1 MSLLFDGTSNYSFN
15 AGSARFHKYK
25 SHCNYFSTQNNQANI
40 CCLENLEC
48 CMNAM
53 ITVAGEVVLGL
64 QCITVV
70 LQSHNDFLL
79 SINHIV
85 IIFYPS

>member
-1 MSLLFDGTSNYSFN
+1 M
-15 AGSARFHKYK
+15 K
-25 SHCNYFSTQNNQANI
+25 
-40 CCLENLEC
+40 
-48 CMNAM
+48 AM